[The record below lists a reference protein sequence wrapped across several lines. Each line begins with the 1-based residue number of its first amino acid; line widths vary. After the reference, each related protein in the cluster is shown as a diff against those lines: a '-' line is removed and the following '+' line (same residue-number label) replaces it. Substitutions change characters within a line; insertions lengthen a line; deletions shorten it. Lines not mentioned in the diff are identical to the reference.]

1 MTLDLNCSI
10 IRPFGPAILKITI
23 PSDIVK
29 NVNDF
34 ADNQQNKI
42 DNKDQ
47 LASLIEDVPQISHEQ
62 LEQLGLN
69 NLFLESSRHYLQSVT
84 KHKSVDV
91 RIIASWINNQMENE
105 YNPVHY
111 HMNCKVSAVLYLKIP
126 NYKDRGFNEDLDGH
140 IDFIYGATDY
150 NGLFSGNFC
159 HKPKEGDLL
168 IFPSSLFHTV
178 YPFKGKGIRRTLA
191 FNVDFNTIEESN

>member
-1 MTLDLNCSI
+1 MIIDLNCSI
-10 IRPFGPAILKITI
+10 VRPFGPAILKITI
-23 PSDIVK
+23 PSDIIK

-42 DNKDQ
+42 DNKNR

-69 NLFLESSRHYLQSVT
+69 TLLLESSGHYLQSTT
-84 KHKSVDV
+84 KYKIADL
-91 RIIASWINNQMENE
+91 RIQSAWINNQIQDE

-126 NYKDRGFNEDLDGH
+126 NYEDRGFNKKLDGN
-140 IDFIYGATDY
+140 INFIYGATETT
-150 NGLFSGNFC
+150 GLISGTFSY
-159 HKPKEGDLL
+159 KPEEGDLL

-178 YPFKGKGIRRTLA
+178 YPFKGKGTRRTLA
-191 FNVDFNTIEESN
+191 FNVDYNTIGELD